1 MHSSKPE
8 LLPVFT
14 GLPLTQISLFE
25 QGQDVISALALL
37 MHADVLGFD
46 TESKP
51 TFRKGE
57 ESTGPHLIQLSTD
70 THAYLFQ
77 VGAHYFP
84 EGLKSVLE
92 SHKILKVGI
101 GLGNDRR
108 DLLNKFGV
116 TLANVTDLARAIR
129 IPGHRGDVG
138 AKSAV
143 AHFFGM
149 RLIKSKKVGTSNWS
163 NKQLTE
169 AQILYAANDAYVAL
183 KAHRAS
189 LTWK

>member
-1 MHSSKPE
+1 MHPSQPE
-8 LLPVFT
+8 QLPVFP
-14 GLPLTQISLFE
+14 GLPLKQITLFE
-25 QGQDVISALALL
+25 QGQNVSSALAVLIQ
-37 MHADVLGFD
+37 ADVLGFD

-77 VGAHYFP
+77 VGANNFP
-84 EGLKSVLE
+84 EGLKAILE
-92 SHKILKVGI
+92 SHNILKVGM

-108 DLLNKFGV
+108 DLWHKFGV
-116 TLANVTDLARAIR
+116 TLTNVTDLAKAIR

-138 AKSAV
+138 AKSAIT
-143 AHFFGM
+143 HFFGM
-149 RLIKSKKVGTSNWS
+149 RLIKSKKIGTSNWS
-163 NKQLTE
+163 NRQLTE

-183 KAHRAS
+183 KAHRAL
-189 LTWK
+189 LT